1 MRCCRA
7 ACRCRSGCPC
17 SRPPTEQSQGRAPGW
32 LGQRSERRARVPA
45 EILYSYHSSLRL
57 TLRPAPDLRVLLPP
71 ARPPGHLSASGRCGQ
86 VPRINLGVTLADML
100 TTAAI
105 FGGLSVLGRLCL
117 EECHTP
123 FTASLRMSL
132 HWRKSSAARSQYQ
145 LLSIWKRI
153 CFTQDIA
160 VSVVHHNNL

>member
-1 MRCCRA
+1 MLHD
-7 ACRCRSGCPC
+7 
-17 SRPPTEQSQGRAPGW
+17 GW
-32 LGQRSERRARVPA
+32 ASAVSAGQEFRLRFRTHIR
-45 EILYSYHSSLRL
+45 SSLRL
-57 TLRPAPDLRVLLPP
+57 TLRPAPDLRVLYHRL
-71 ARPPGHLSASGRCGQ
+71 APPGASVGFRRCGQ
-86 VPRINLGVTLADML
+86 VPRTNLGVTLADVL

-105 FGGLSVLGRLCL
+105 FGSLSVLGRLCL

-145 LLSIWKRI
+145 FLSIWKRI

-160 VSVVHHNNL
+160 VSVPHHNNL